1 VKKETMFLCLC
12 VLALCAVS
20 TAIAAI
26 CPDAEGERCILAL
39 AETEAG
45 HEVFNTFAPPLET
58 GEAYTDPTPDN
69 QAYNIRTDGKRI
81 YDIFKKQ
88 PPALFEDSVWP
99 QDIASMPN
107 ANEEF
112 WAVRDEPGVML
123 GAYAESEENAQDEVA
138 WMNRWNTKL
147 NVFHEQLPL
156 NDMPTEV
163 TNTVS

>member
-1 VKKETMFLCLC
+1 
-12 VLALCAVS
+12 
-20 TAIAAI
+20 
-26 CPDAEGERCILAL
+26 
-39 AETEAG
+39 
-45 HEVFNTFAPPLET
+45 
-58 GEAYTDPTPDN
+58 
-69 QAYNIRTDGKRI
+69 
-81 YDIFKKQ
+81 
-88 PPALFEDSVWP
+88 
-99 QDIASMPN
+99 MPN